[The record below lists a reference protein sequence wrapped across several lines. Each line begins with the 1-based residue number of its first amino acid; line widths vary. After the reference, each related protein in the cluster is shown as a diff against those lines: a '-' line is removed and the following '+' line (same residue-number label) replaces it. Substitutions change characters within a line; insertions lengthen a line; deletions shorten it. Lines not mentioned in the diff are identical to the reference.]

1 MNIIDIVVLVILAIS
16 IAYGL
21 YKGFLHSLL
30 SLACGLIAL
39 FVAFT
44 FSPKLAAYVSGSA
57 GVSSTLATYTDAVA
71 RVGDYSLAS
80 SSVDILSDDT
90 VNLILANV
98 NLPDTI
104 ENVLEKNLKGRTFQS
119 IGLNTVNDYVS
130 NTIVSIAVN
139 VLCFIVCYAAAY
151 LVLSLIVNLIH
162 HVFRLPLL
170 KQLDWLAGGVMGLL
184 RGCVLLYILFLAL
197 PLINTIIS
205 MEALDTLVAESTLA
219 PIFQSD
225 GLFARVI
232 SGLR

>member
-1 MNIIDIVVLVILAIS
+1 MNAIDIIVLVILGVS
-16 IAYGL
+16 VAYGL
-21 YKGFLHSLL
+21 YKGFVHSLL

-39 FVAFT
+39 LLAFS
-44 FSPKLAAYVSGSA
+44 FSPKLAAYLSGSA

-80 SSVDILSDDT
+80 SSVDVLSDDT
-90 VNLILANV
+90 VGQILANV
-98 NLPDTI
+98 KLPDVM
-104 ENVLEKNLKGRTFQS
+104 ENILEKNLKGRAFQS

-130 NTIVSIAVN
+130 NTIVSIAVSI
-139 VLCFIVCYAAAY
+139 LCFMVCYGAAY
-151 LVLSLIVNLIH
+151 LVLSLVVNLIH

-170 KQLDWLAGGVMGLL
+170 RQLDWLAGGALGLL
-184 RGCVLLYILFLAL
+184 RGGVLLYILFLAL

-205 MEALDTLVAESTLA
+205 IEALDTLIAESTLA

-232 SGLR
+232 SGGR